1 LHTDDALV
9 SAQGFVDN
17 ESTLRSISW
26 ALYTVDTYGVTAS
39 TSMLESEYPTDN
51 SRRAEQAGTVDTVFD
66 AVLPGLIP
74 GERYKV
80 KFTGKNGADLT
91 TDIWSNIFSYDDSTP
106 DVTRGLATLCPPTS
120 ALRLDLRGHFECGS
134 WPASTNND
142 PDRHQAST
150 SLLKVC
156 LPALTHALALSARSR
171 PNLRTFR
178 ARIQSSRLITVTAL
192 LTCRVRRCGGR
203 GLSTPRAKS
212 SGASCA

>member
-26 ALYTVDTYGVTAS
+26 ALYNVNEYGATSLDRFEYS
-39 TSMLESEYPTDN
+39 TFD

-66 AVLPGLIP
+66 SVLPGLIR
-74 GERYKV
+74 GAWYKV
-80 KFTGKNGADLT
+80 KFIGKNGADLT
-91 TDIWSNIFSYDDSTP
+91 TDVWSNIFSYDDSAP

-120 ALRLDLRGHFECGS
+120 ALRLDLRSSFDCGS
-134 WPASTNND
+134 WPASMDAD

-156 LPALTHALALSARSR
+156 LPALTHALALSA
-171 PNLRTFR
+171 PQPPYL
-178 ARIQSSRLITVTAL
+178 
-192 LTCRVRRCGGR
+192 
-203 GLSTPRAKS
+203 
-212 SGASCA
+212 SCAHPIL

>member
-1 LHTDDALV
+1 M
-9 SAQGFVDN
+9 DN

-26 ALYTVDTYGVTAS
+26 ALYNV
-39 TSMLESEYPTDN
+39 SEYGATANTSLHRFEYFTND

-66 AVLPGLIP
+66 SVLPGLIR
-74 GERYKV
+74 GAWYKV
-80 KFTGKNGADLT
+80 KFIGKNGADLT
-91 TDIWSNIFSYDDSTP
+91 TDVWSNIFSYDDSAP

-120 ALRLDLRGHFECGS
+120 ALRLDLRSSFDCGS
-134 WPASTNND
+134 WPASMDAD

-192 LTCRVRRCGGR
+192 LSSTCRVRRCGGR

>member
-1 LHTDDALV
+1 MHTDDALV

-17 ESTLRSISW
+17 QSTLRSISW
-26 ALYTVDTYGVTAS
+26 ALYNV
-39 TSMLESEYPTDN
+39 SEYGATANTSLHRFEYFTND

-66 AVLPGLIP
+66 NSVLPGLIP

-91 TDIWSNIFSYDDSTP
+91 TDIWSNIFSYDDSGP

-134 WPASTNND
+134 WPASMDAD

-156 LPALTHALALSARSR
+156 LPALTHALALSA
-171 PNLRTFR
+171 PQPPYL
-178 ARIQSSRLITVTAL
+178 
-192 LTCRVRRCGGR
+192 
-203 GLSTPRAKS
+203 
-212 SGASCA
+212 SCAHPIL

>member
-1 LHTDDALV
+1 M
-9 SAQGFVDN
+9 DN

-26 ALYTVDTYGVTAS
+26 ALYNVNEYGATAN
-39 TSMLESEYPTDN
+39 TSLHRFEYFTND

-66 AVLPGLIP
+66 SVLPGLIR
-74 GERYKV
+74 GAWYKV

-91 TDIWSNIFSYDDSTP
+91 TDVWSNIFSYDDSAP

-120 ALRLDLRGHFECGS
+120 ALRLDLRSSFDCGP

-192 LTCRVRRCGGR
+192 LSSTCRVRRCGGR

>member
-1 LHTDDALV
+1 M
-9 SAQGFVDN
+9 DN

-26 ALYTVDTYGVTAS
+26 ALYNVNEYGATSLDRFEYS
-39 TSMLESEYPTDN
+39 TFD

-66 AVLPGLIP
+66 SDKLKP

-120 ALRLDLRGHFECGS
+120 ALRLDLRSSFDCGS
-134 WPASTNND
+134 WPASMDAD

-192 LTCRVRRCGGR
+192 LSSTCRVRRCGGR